1 VRTVKRVDRASRL
14 IRAAV
19 ADVYRAFTE
28 PQAFIAWLPPEG
40 MTGTLLAFDPV
51 PGGVYRIA
59 LRYDEPDADTVG
71 KTSED
76 EDVAEGRFVELIP
89 NRRIVQTG
97 SFESDDPAFAGT
109 MTIAWGFEAVEGG
122 TRVSV
127 AASDVPQG
135 IGQRDHEDGLKSSL
149 ANLAAFVEHG

>member
-1 VRTVKRVDRASRL
+1 MRTVKRIDRASRL

-19 ADVYRAFTE
+19 GDVYRAFTDAD
-28 PQAFIAWLPPEG
+28 AFIAWLPPEG
-40 MTGTLLAFDPV
+40 TTGTLLAFDPV
-51 PGGVYRIA
+51 PGGFYRIA
-59 LRYDEPDADTVG
+59 LRYDEQDADTVG

-89 NRRIVQTG
+89 NQRIVQTG
-97 SFESDDPAFAGT
+97 TFESDDPAFAGM
-109 MTIAWGFEAVEGG
+109 MTIRWDFEAVDGG

-135 IGQRDHEDGLKSSL
+135 IGQRDHERGLKSSL
-149 ANLAAFVEHG
+149 ANLAAFAERG

>member
-1 VRTVKRVDRASRL
+1 MRTVKRIDRASRL
-14 IRAAV
+14 IRAGA
-19 ADVYRAFTE
+19 ADIYRAFTD
-28 PQAFIAWLPPEG
+28 PDAYIAWLPPEG
-40 MTGTLLAFDPV
+40 MTGRLLAFDPV

-59 LRYDEPDADTVG
+59 LRYDDPDADTVG

-76 EDVAEGRFVELIP
+76 EDVAEGRFVQLIP
-89 NRRIVQTG
+89 NKRIVQTG
-97 SFESDDPAFAGT
+97 TFESEDPAFAGT
-109 MTIAWGFEAVEGG
+109 MTIAWEFEPANGG

-135 IGQRDHEDGLKSSL
+135 IGRRDHEEGLKSSL